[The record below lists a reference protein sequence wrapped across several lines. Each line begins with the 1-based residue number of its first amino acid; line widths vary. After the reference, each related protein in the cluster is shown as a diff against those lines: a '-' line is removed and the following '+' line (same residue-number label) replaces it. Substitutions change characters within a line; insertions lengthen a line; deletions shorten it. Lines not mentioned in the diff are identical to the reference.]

1 MLEAEF
7 DVVQRGFEVAGS
19 AGVQHFLEETVT
31 PVEAFAGVFPLFLQ
45 VSNFIADG
53 LNGLEHGGVC
63 LHSFLACRFVGD
75 GETRLAEESLK

>member
-19 AGVQHFLEETVT
+19 TGVQHFLEKTVA
-31 PVEAFAGVFPLFLQ
+31 PFEAFAGVFPLLLK

-53 LNGLEHGGVC
+53 LNGLEHGGVRQY
-63 LHSFLACRFVGD
+63 SFLACRFVSD
-75 GETRLAEESLK
+75 GETRLAEEFLE